1 MTAAARKDAA
11 FVAQFKAT
19 VAKLSPEQKT
29 LVWIVM
35 LYIKAHPKMPRGL
48 PPEKLQELALS
59 WAMAGGIKIAPRG
72 ARMEPRGTAPK
83 RPAKRRAVTP

>member
-1 MTAAARKDAA
+1 MMAGMTAAARKDAA
-11 FVAQFKAT
+11 VVAQFKAI

-29 LVWIVM
+29 LAWTVM

-59 WAMAGGIKIAPRG
+59 WAMAGGLRG
-72 ARMEPRGTAPK
+72 AEMEPRDQAP
-83 RPAKRRAVTP
+83 RRTGARS